1 MSKKPVVPLN
11 FTGLYSI
18 ESRADLWFHK
28 SVGYFERHF
37 KNVFSNLTKSVALQL
52 PLSFDRYNVQLR
64 YRYTDILATT
74 RVEIFH
80 KIELEYFCGIELT
93 NVK

>member
-18 ESRADLWFHK
+18 ASRADLWFHK
-28 SVGYFERHF
+28 SVGYFQRHF
-37 KNVFSNLTKSVALQL
+37 KDVFSNLTKSVALQL
-52 PLSFDRYNVQLR
+52 PLSFDRY
-64 YRYTDILATT
+64 RYTDILAKT